1 MLVYGDAERIEDQ
14 ASAWRHVDAALTIG
28 CDADLDQCQAALLR
42 AYIAAAELV
51 QGVADRSF
59 DARGYDEATEEED
72 LGVRAL
78 TVLAAALDVLWHQGR
93 LDRAALAAARRLVRP
108 LDGSGRL
115 RIRTAEGFALYALF
129 PQTYLAAARQ
139 SALPPG
145 TAVVGIRSIG
155 SALAPL
161 VAAGLGA
168 AAAVTL
174 RPIGHPF
181 ARRVTAG
188 PLLAA
193 RLAADQQPVAVV
205 DEGPG
210 LSGSSFAAVAQWLT
224 AQGVAPQRIHFFPSH
239 AGGPGDKASTAVR
252 QLWAGTPCHVAS
264 FDDTILNSPRFQGAL
279 ERLVGPL
286 ANIPQPVSGRDRFAP
301 LTFRVSAGGADWL
314 LRFAGLGESGPRKLA
329 ISRRLAAEGF
339 APPVAG
345 LCFGFLVE
353 RALPGRALRD
363 APVPPA
369 ALMARLAAYLGLRA
383 CSFPAP
389 TGGASPAQLAEMTN
403 INVAEGLGERAA
415 AALAPRLTALSRWT
429 GSIVRVVTDN
439 HLHSDSWLV
448 LEDGRL
454 IKTEAADHAFGHD
467 LIGCQPIVW
476 DVAGAAIEFGL
487 DAERTGQLA
496 AAVARGAGQAVDPRL
511 VEALWPCY
519 LAFQLGRATIAGQRV
534 RAAVYRAK
542 LAELSAAGA
551 AFV

>member
-1 MLVYGDAERIEDQ
+1 M
-14 ASAWRHVDAALTIG
+14 
-28 CDADLDQCQAALLR
+28 
-42 AYIAAAELV
+42 
-51 QGVADRSF
+51 
-59 DARGYDEATEEED
+59 
-72 LGVRAL
+72 
-78 TVLAAALDVLWHQGR
+78 
-93 LDRAALAAARRLVRP
+93 
-108 LDGSGRL
+108 
-115 RIRTAEGFALYALF
+115 
-129 PQTYLAAARQ
+129 
-139 SALPPG
+139 PPG

-193 RLAADQQPVAVV
+193 WLAADQQPVAVV

-353 RALPGRALRD
+353 RALPGRPLRD

-403 INVAEGLGERAA
+403 INVAEGLGARAA
-415 AALAPRLTALSRWT
+415 AALAPRLTALSRWP
-429 GSIVRVVTDN
+429 GLIVRVVTDN

-467 LIGCQPIVW
+467 LIGCQPIAW

-496 AAVARGAGQAVDPRL
+496 AAVARCAGQAVETRL

-519 LAFQLGRATIAGQRV
+519 LAFQLGRATIAGQPL
-534 RAAVYRAK
+534 RAASLPGKARRAVGGRRRLRRACRQPPTK
-542 LAELSAAGA
+542 SARAHLRQQAQRNDSHFLAGA
-551 AFV
+551 QRQNRAALASRRGRARALRPARTWRKAGLSGSRESRLVLAQLADQHGQRRARR

>member
-1 MLVYGDAERIEDQ
+1 MPTPTMPIRTFLEAIRLPFPLVKRKLPRLT
-14 ASAWRHVDAALTIG
+14 ASAGECSPQAGSKPALGGSGSRCRRGRQCWFTAMPSGSKIKRAPWRHVDAALTIG

-193 RLAADQQPVAVV
+193 WLAADQQPVAVV

-210 LSGSSFAAVAQWLT
+210 LSGARLPRSRNGSRRKASLRSAFTSSPAMPAD
-224 AQGVAPQRIHFFPSH
+224 
-239 AGGPGDKASTAVR
+239 PGDKASTAVR

-314 LRFAGLGESGPRKLA
+314 LRFAGLGESGPRKRA

-345 LCFGFLVE
+345 LCFG
-353 RALPGRALRD
+353 LPGRARS
-363 APVPPA
+363 ARPA
-369 ALMARLAAYLGLRA
+369 IARCPGA
-383 CSFPAP
+383 
-389 TGGASPAQLAEMTN
+389 TGGAHGQAC
-403 INVAEGLGERAA
+403 R
-415 AALAPRLTALSRWT
+415 LSR
-429 GSIVRVVTDN
+429 
-439 HLHSDSWLV
+439 
-448 LEDGRL
+448 
-454 IKTEAADHAFGHD
+454 
-467 LIGCQPIVW
+467 P
-476 DVAGAAIEFGL
+476 AGL
-487 DAERTGQLA
+487 QLP
-496 AAVARGAGQAVDPRL
+496 GPGQAAHRLRNWPR
-511 VEALWPCY
+511 
-519 LAFQLGRATIAGQRV
+519 
-534 RAAVYRAK
+534 
-542 LAELSAAGA
+542 
-551 AFV
+551 

>member
-193 RLAADQQPVAVV
+193 WLAADQQPVAVV

-239 AGGPGDKASTAVR
+239 ASGPGDKASTAVR

-286 ANIPQPVSGRDRFAP
+286 ANIPQPVSGRI
-301 LTFRVSAGGADWL
+301 G
-314 LRFAGLGESGPRKLA
+314 
-329 ISRRLAAEGF
+329 SRRSLSVCRPAEQTG
-339 APPVAG
+339 
-345 LCFGFLVE
+345 CS
-353 RALPGRALRD
+353 ALPGSAKAVRASSRSAAASPLRASPRRWPGFASASWSSALCPAGHCRD

-403 INVAEGLGERAA
+403 INVAEGLGARAA
-415 AALAPRLTALSRWT
+415 AALAPRLTALSRWP

-448 LEDGRL
+448 PEDGRL

-467 LIGCQPIVW
+467 LIGCQPIAW

-496 AAVARGAGQAVDPRL
+496 AAVARCAGQAVDPRL

-519 LAFQLGRATIAGQRV
+519 LAFQLGRATIAGQPL